1 MPVKFKNSININDQY
16 TLPTQDGSNGQA
28 LVTDGSGNLTWADEQ
43 DPSALAFAI
52 ALG

>member
-28 LVTDGSGNLTWADEQ
+28 LITDGSGNISFGHLIHPE
-43 DPSALAFAI
+43 
-52 ALG
+52 